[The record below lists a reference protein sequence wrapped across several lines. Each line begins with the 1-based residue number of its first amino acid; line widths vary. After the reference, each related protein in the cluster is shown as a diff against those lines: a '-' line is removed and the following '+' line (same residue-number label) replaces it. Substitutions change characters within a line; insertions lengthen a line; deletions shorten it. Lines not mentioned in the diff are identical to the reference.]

1 MLPPCALHRVDP
13 QCLPPFLRST
23 GWTNNFLL
31 ACSLHRLG
39 PQCLISLYSTQ
50 GGTTMSYFLV
60 LYTGW
65 NHNVLLPL
73 LYTGWNHNVLFPCNL
88 HRVEPQCLTCFTLHR
103 VGPQCLTSM
112 YITQGGATMSYFLLL
127 CTGWNPHCLLYSCRS
142 IKHHAST
149 LASKMLYLY
158 FVQLHDRIASLCRIS
173 SLVSGQ

>member
-1 MLPPCALHRVDP
+1 
-13 QCLPPFLRST
+13 
-23 GWTNNFLL
+23 
-31 ACSLHRLG
+31 
-39 PQCLISLYSTQ
+39 
-50 GGTTMSYFLV
+50 MSYFLV

-73 LYTGWNHNVLFPCNL
+73 LYTGWNCNVLFPCNL
-88 HRVEPQCLTCFTLHR
+88 HRVEPHCLTSFTLHR

-127 CTGWNPHCLLYSCRS
+127 CTEWNPHCLLYSCRS

-158 FVQLHDRIASLCRIS
+158 FVQLHDRIASLCRTS